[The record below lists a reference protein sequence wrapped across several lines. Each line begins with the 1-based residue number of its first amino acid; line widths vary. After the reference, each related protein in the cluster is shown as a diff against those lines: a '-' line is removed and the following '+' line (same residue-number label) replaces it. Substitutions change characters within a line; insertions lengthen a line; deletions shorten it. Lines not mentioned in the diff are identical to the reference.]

1 MNVFV
6 PLCNITESNG
16 GTEMIPKTHIFGD
29 YDAANEST
37 TIQAD
42 AGCVLWGVLWG
53 GLDISVHFSSR
64 ASDAVADT
72 VLVCAVL
79 LEAPFYLKGHAPR
92 FWGRGNHV
100 F

>member
-1 MNVFV
+1 MVCAKTIFFSIQVNVFV

-42 AGCVLWGVLWG
+42 AGCVLWRFRF
-53 GLDISVHFSSR
+53 IFPR
-64 ASDAVADT
+64 ALRMPSPT
-72 VLVCAVL
+72 PCVL
-79 LEAPFYLKGHAPR
+79 LKAPF
-92 FWGRGNHV
+92 
-100 F
+100 